1 MVCVDSNQ
9 NSTIQE
15 RTKAIELGGKKKGT
29 RILLADD
36 DYEMCTLLTLS
47 LFKAGYEVVECP
59 DGWSLLEHLEPY
71 ILLGSEGEKIDL
83 IISDIR
89 MPGITGIEILR
100 GMPQGKGY
108 PPVILITAFGDEKTH
123 RQAEKFG
130 VAAILDKPFE
140 IDDLLAK
147 VRKIVPLEN

>member
-1 MVCVDSNQ
+1 MECVDSKQ
-9 NSTIQE
+9 NSTVQE
-15 RTKAIELGGKKKGT
+15 RPIAIERIDKKKGA

-36 DYEMCTLLTLS
+36 DYEMRTLLTL
-47 LFKAGYEVVECP
+47 LLLRAGYKVVECP
-59 DGWSLLEHLEPY
+59 DGWSLLEHLEGY
-71 ILLGSEGEKIDL
+71 ILLGSEDEKVDL

-100 GMPQGKGY
+100 GLPQGRGY
-108 PPVILITAFGDEKTH
+108 PPVILITAFGDKKTH
-123 RQAEKFG
+123 RQAEQFG
-130 VAAILDKPFE
+130 ATAIFDKPFE

>member
-1 MVCVDSNQ
+1 MGYVDDSQ
-9 NSTIQE
+9 NFTDQKGA
-15 RTKAIELGGKKKGT
+15 KAIELCGKKKKA

-36 DYEMCTLLTLS
+36 DYEMRALLALS
-47 LFKAGYEVVECP
+47 LFRAGYKVVECP
-59 DGWSLLEHLEPY
+59 DGWRLLEHLEHY
-71 ILLGSEGEKIDL
+71 ILLGSEDEKVDL

-100 GMPQGKGY
+100 GMPQGEGY
-108 PPVILITAFGDEKTH
+108 PPIILITAFGDKKTH
-123 RQAEKFG
+123 RQAEQFG
-130 VAAILDKPFE
+130 VAAIFDKPFE

>member
-9 NSTIQE
+9 NPTAQE
-15 RTKAIELGGKKKGT
+15 RSKAIEHFDKKKAA

-36 DYEMCTLLTLS
+36 DYEMRTLLTLS
-47 LFKAGYEVVECP
+47 LLKAGYNVVECP

-71 ILLGSEGEKIDL
+71 ILLGSEDEKVDL
-83 IISDIR
+83 VISDIR

-100 GMPQGKGY
+100 GLPQGRGY
-108 PPVILITAFGDEKTH
+108 PPIILITAFGDKKTH
-123 RQAEKFG
+123 SQAEQFG
-130 VAAILDKPFE
+130 VAAMFDKPFE

-147 VRKIVPLEN
+147 VRKIIPLEN

>member
-9 NSTIQE
+9 NSTVQE
-15 RTKAIELGGKKKGT
+15 RPKAIELCGKKKGA

-36 DYEMCTLLTLS
+36 DYEMRTLLTLS
-47 LFKAGYEVVECP
+47 LLKAGYKVVACP

-71 ILLGSEGEKIDL
+71 ILLGSKDEKVDL

-89 MPGITGIEILR
+89 MPVITGIEILR
-100 GMPQGKGY
+100 GLPQGMEY
-108 PPVILITAFGDEKTH
+108 PPVILITAFGDKKTH
-123 RQAEKFG
+123 RQAEQFG
-130 VAAILDKPFE
+130 AAAIFDKPFE